1 MANLASDI
9 QKIYIAYF
17 GRPADPDGLEYWMKQ
32 NFSLTQIADSF
43 AQQAEYKSNFDG
55 QTIDATLKLIYKN
68 LFLHDADVSGL
79 EYWSGQINKGVF
91 SIGQAALAIANGA
104 IGADAITLASK
115 GSAAAS
121 FTAELKGIDLLVA
134 YQYDVTGVRGPSIGR
149 DFLSLVSSPATASL
163 LTGYAHSIVT
173 DLAIVPGGYGRD
185 LINVLGLD
193 LAQGTHF
200 VKGDVSLVGGPG
212 DDVFHITDAQYA
224 MGTTIDGGA
233 GADTLDLGVLT
244 NSRNLSRVSNTET
257 IVVNGGSADFFVN
270 ADGAGITLNITKD
283 ISLRILQLGSG
294 GQTLN
299 LLGTG
304 SSHVGIIGST
314 SADTI
319 KLSATGTGVDR
330 IIAKG
335 SLLGDGT
342 PDTIFNFKAAA
353 ADLFSTGVKATSLN
367 NLTIAAADTTQLA
380 SVINEAAASA
390 GSPLNTA
397 SQAFYITIK
406 SGTAAGN
413 YAFENIG
420 SNLSAVDAGDFI
432 VKLVGN
438 GSIVA
443 TDFVL

>member
-1 MANLASDI
+1 MANTSSDI
-9 QKIYIAYF
+9 QKIYTAYF
-17 GRPADPDGLEYWMKQ
+17 GRPADPIGLDYWMKQ

-43 AQQAEYKSNFDG
+43 AQQAEYQRNFG
-55 QTIDATLKLIYKN
+55 GHTIEETLKLMYKN
-68 LFLHDADVSGL
+68 LFSHDADAAGL
-79 EYWSGQINKGVF
+79 AYWSGKINSGVV
-91 SIGQAALAIANGA
+91 SLGQAALAIANGA

-115 GSAAAS
+115 NSMAES
-121 FTAELKGIDLLVA
+121 FTAELKGSELLVA
-134 YQYDVTGVRGPSIGR
+134 YQYDVAGVLGPSIGR

-163 LTGYAHSIVT
+163 LSGYTHSIVT
-173 DLAIVPGGYGRD
+173 DLANVPGGYGRD
-185 LINVLGLD
+185 LINVLRLD

-244 NSRNLSRVSNTET
+244 GSRNLNKVRNIET
-257 IVVNGGSADFFVN
+257 IIVSGGGGDSFVN
-270 ADGAGITLNITKD
+270 ADGAGIALNFTKD
-283 ISLRILQLGSG
+283 VSLRVIQLGSG

-304 SSHVGIIGST
+304 SSHVNIIGST

-319 KLSATGTGVDR
+319 KLSAVGAGVET
-330 IIAKG
+330 IMANG
-335 SLLGDGT
+335 SLFGDGT
-342 PDTIFNFKAAA
+342 PDTIFNFKAVG
-353 ADLFSTGVKATSLN
+353 ADRFWTGVKAGSMN
-367 NLTIAAADTTQLA
+367 SIAIATADIAQLA
-380 SVINEAAASA
+380 SLIADAAASA
-390 GSPLNTA
+390 GIPLSAA
-397 SQAFYITIK
+397 SQALYITIY

-420 SNLSAVDAGDFI
+420 TNLSAVDAGDFM

-443 TDFVL
+443 TDFGG